1 MRGGRIAPFS
11 LALLLTPGLLV
22 GCDFDRQSA
31 TPNFPGDARRGKALV
46 RQYGCGN
53 CHLIPELAEARGN
66 VGPPL
71 LHVGTRVYIAGFLR
85 NSPENMSI
93 WLQDPQK
100 VLPGNAMPNMGISRP
115 DSRDITAFLYSMK

>member
-1 MRGGRIAPFS
+1 MSGGRFDLFP
-11 LALLLTPGLLV
+11 LALLLIAGVL
-22 GCDFDRQSA
+22 GACDSERQSA
-31 TPNFPGDARRGKALV
+31 TPNFLGDVGRGKALV

-53 CHLIPELAEARGN
+53 CHLIPQLSGAQGN

-71 LHVGTRVYIAGFLR
+71 LHIGTRVYIAGFLR

-100 VLPGNAMPNMGISRP
+100 VLPGNAMPAMGISRQ
-115 DSRDITAFLYSMK
+115 DSRDITAFLYSLK